1 MIMRNIYYYDN
12 MENCKNSK
20 NSKTCQKLKRNSSL
34 VKY

>member
-1 MIMRNIYYYDN
+1 MRNIYYYDN
-12 MENCKNSK
+12 MENCK

>member
-1 MIMRNIYYYDN
+1 MRNIYYYDN